1 MRGDSAVG
9 RVLPRRSERVDGGV
23 DRWSLALSR
32 ARPRAENPPR
42 AAGGGRRPH
51 CRGEALFQLKK
62 PGDPMAATQKT
73 ATHVHEDE
81 MHLDHPPQVHHEGHD
96 HEHDHEHPVEP
107 VEVLRV
113 LFVALAAAAV
123 WFHLWEP
130 FHRVSVIGLAATL
143 IGGYPI
149 FKEAFENIVERRMT
163 MELSMTI
170 ALLSALAIGE
180 FFTALVITAFVL
192 GAEILEGLTV
202 GRGRRAIQDMLD
214 FLPQIA
220 SVLRD
225 GQIVEAPTQTI
236 LPGEIVVIR
245 PGSRIPVDGQVVSG
259 HSFVEEAA
267 ITGEPMPSEK
277 AAGKEVYAGTIN
289 QAGSLQVR
297 ADRLGK
303 ETTFGK
309 IIEAVEKAE
318 HSRAPIQKMAD
329 RLAGYLVY
337 FALGAAVLTFLITH
351 NIRSTISVIIVAGA
365 CGIAVGTPLAI
376 LGAIG
381 RAARHGSIIKGGIY
395 LEALGQLNTVFLDK
409 TGTLTFGVPLVTEVN
424 PAPGVTES
432 SILEAAA
439 SAESSSEHPLGRA
452 IVRVA
457 ELRNIPV
464 SQPAHFE
471 YRIGRGVLAEVEGK
485 ETVAG
490 NRALFAE
497 LGLTLPERSST
508 EGTEIFVA
516 REGRYVGSVVV
527 ADQLRPGSAS
537 AVRALQQMKIDVV
550 LLTGDTRKTAQ
561 AVAGQLGIRN
571 VHAELLPEQKTRH
584 IAEQVR
590 EGRVVAMLGDG
601 INDAPALSEA
611 TVGVAMG
618 AGTDVARESA
628 DVVLIGNDLM
638 KFVETVRVAKSC
650 RSIIL
655 QNFYGTLI
663 VDTIGIG
670 LASAGYLNP
679 LLAAFIHV
687 ASELTF
693 ILNSTRLL
701 PPRESQHV
709 SIRDEVPAAS

>member
-1 MRGDSAVG
+1 
-9 RVLPRRSERVDGGV
+9 
-23 DRWSLALSR
+23 
-32 ARPRAENPPR
+32 
-42 AAGGGRRPH
+42 
-51 CRGEALFQLKK
+51 
-62 PGDPMAATQKT
+62 
-73 ATHVHEDE
+73 
-81 MHLDHPPQVHHEGHD
+81 
-96 HEHDHEHPVEP
+96 
-107 VEVLRV
+107 
-113 LFVALAAAAV
+113 
-123 WFHLWEP
+123 
-130 FHRVSVIGLAATL
+130 
-143 IGGYPI
+143 
-149 FKEAFENIVERRMT
+149 

-170 ALLSALAIGE
+170 ALVSALAIGE

-192 GAEILEGLTV
+192 AAEILEGLTV

-214 FLPQIA
+214 FLPQVA
-220 SVLRD
+220 AVLRG
-225 GQIVEAPTQTI
+225 GQIVDVPTQTI

-277 AAGKEVYAGTIN
+277 VAGKEVYAGTIN

-303 ETTFGK
+303 ETAFGR

-365 CGIAVGTPLAI
+365 CGIAAGTPLAI

-409 TGTLTFGVPLVTEVN
+409 TGTLTFGMPLVSEVR
-424 PAPGVTES
+424 PAPGVSES
-432 SILEAAA
+432 SLLEAAA
-439 SAESSSEHPLGRA
+439 GAESSSEHPLGRA
-452 IVRVA
+452 IVRLA
-457 ELRNIPV
+457 EQRNIRF

-471 YRIGRGVLAEVEGK
+471 YLIGRGVLAEVQSEK
-485 ETVAG
+485 TVAG
-490 NRALFAE
+490 NRGLFSE
-497 LGLTLPERSST
+497 LSLPLPEPAADA

-516 REGRYVGSVVV
+516 RNGSYIGSIVV
-527 ADQLRPGSAS
+527 ADQLRPGAAS
-537 AVRALQQMKIDVV
+537 SVKALQEMKIEVV
-550 LLTGDTRKTAQ
+550 LLTGDTKQTAQ
-561 AVAGQLGIRN
+561 AVASHLGIRK
-571 VHAELLPEQKTRH
+571 VHAELLPEQKTRQ

-590 EGRVVAMLGDG
+590 QGRVVAMLGDG

-618 AGTDVARESA
+618 AGTDIARESA

-638 KFVETVRVAKSC
+638 KFVEIVRVARSC

-670 LASAGYLNP
+670 LAAAGYLNP

-701 PPRESQHV
+701 PPRASQHV
-709 SIRDEVPAAS
+709 SSSETTPIAT

>member
-1 MRGDSAVG
+1 
-9 RVLPRRSERVDGGV
+9 
-23 DRWSLALSR
+23 
-32 ARPRAENPPR
+32 
-42 AAGGGRRPH
+42 
-51 CRGEALFQLKK
+51 
-62 PGDPMAATQKT
+62 MAAIHDT
-73 ATHVHEDE
+73 ATRVHEDDI
-81 MHLDHPPQVHHEGHD
+81 HLDHPPKQHHEGHD
-96 HEHDHEHPVEP
+96 HEDGHEHAFEL

-130 FHRVSVIGLAATL
+130 FHRVSVIGLAAAL

-149 FKEAFENIVERRMT
+149 FKEAVENIIERRMT

-170 ALLSALAIGE
+170 ALVSALAIGE

-214 FLPQIA
+214 FLPQVA
-220 SVLRD
+220 SVLRN
-225 GQIVEAPTQTI
+225 GQIVEVPTQTI
-236 LPGEIVVIR
+236 DPGEVVVIR
-245 PGSRIPVDGQVVSG
+245 PGSRIPVDGQVVQG

-277 AAGKEVYAGTIN
+277 TAGKEVFAGTIN

-365 CGIAVGTPLAI
+365 CGIAAGTPLAI

-381 RAARHGSIIKGGIY
+381 RAARYGSIIKGGIY

-409 TGTLTFGVPLVTEVN
+409 TGTLTFGMPLVTEVN

-432 SILEAAA
+432 ALIEAAA

-452 IVRVA
+452 IVRLA
-457 ELRNIPV
+457 EQRSIPV
-464 SQPAHFE
+464 SQPAHFA
-471 YRIGRGVLAEVEGK
+471 YRIGRGVLAEVAGE

-490 NRALFAE
+490 NRPLFTE
-497 LGLTLPERSST
+497 LGLSLPERSAA
-508 EGTEIFVA
+508 EGTEILVA
-516 REGRYVGSVVV
+516 RNGSYIGSIVV
-527 ADQLRPGSAS
+527 ADQLRPSSAS
-537 AVRALQQMKIDVV
+537 AVRALQEMKIDVV
-550 LLTGDTRKTAQ
+550 LLTGDTRQTAQ
-561 AVAGQLGIRN
+561 AVAGQLGIRY
-571 VHAELLPEQKTRH
+571 VHAELLPEEKTGY

-638 KFVETVRVAKSC
+638 KFVETVRVAKRC
-650 RSIIL
+650 RAIIL

-670 LASAGYLNP
+670 LAAAGYLNP

-701 PPRESQHV
+701 PIRESTR
-709 SIRDEVPAAS
+709 SAAPEEMPVPA

>member
-1 MRGDSAVG
+1 LETIVAV
-9 RVLPRRSERVDGGV
+9 
-23 DRWSLALSR
+23 
-32 ARPRAENPPR
+32 
-42 AAGGGRRPH
+42 
-51 CRGEALFQLKK
+51 
-62 PGDPMAATQKT
+62 
-73 ATHVHEDE
+73 VHEKHGPEDLGQVAE
-81 MHLDHPPQVHHEGHD
+81 AGIHRSQPPGAHE
-96 HEHDHEHPVEP
+96 EHDHEHAFEL

-149 FKEAFENIVERRMT
+149 FKEAVENIIERRMT

-170 ALLSALAIGE
+170 ALVSALAIGE

-214 FLPQIA
+214 FLPQVA
-220 SVLRD
+220 SVLRN
-225 GQIVEAPTQTI
+225 GQIVEVPTQTI
-236 LPGEIVVIR
+236 DPGEIVVIR
-245 PGSRIPVDGQVVSG
+245 PGSRIPVDGQVVQG

-277 AAGKEVYAGTIN
+277 TAGKEVFAGTIN

-365 CGIAVGTPLAI
+365 CGIAAGTPLAI

-409 TGTLTFGVPLVTEVN
+409 TGTLTFGMPLVTEVN

-432 SILEAAA
+432 ALIEAAA

-452 IVRVA
+452 IVRFAAQRSISVP
-457 ELRNIPV
+457 RPT
-464 SQPAHFE
+464 HFE
-471 YRIGRGVLAEVEGK
+471 YRIGRGVRAEVEGE

-490 NRALFAE
+490 NRPLFTE
-497 LGLTLPERSST
+497 LGLRLPERPAA

-516 REGRYVGSVVV
+516 RNGKYIGSVVV
-527 ADQLRPGSAS
+527 ADQLRPSSAS
-537 AVRALQQMKIDVV
+537 AVKALQEMKIDVV
-550 LLTGDTRKTAQ
+550 LLTGDTRQTAE

-571 VHAELLPEQKTRH
+571 VHANLLPEQKTAQ

-628 DVVLIGNDLM
+628 DVVLIGSDLM
-638 KFVETVRVAKSC
+638 TFVETVRVAKSC

-670 LASAGYLNP
+670 LAAAGYLNP

-701 PPRESQHV
+701 PPRESQP
-709 SIRDEVPAAS
+709 ITGQRETPVPI

>member
-1 MRGDSAVG
+1 
-9 RVLPRRSERVDGGV
+9 
-23 DRWSLALSR
+23 
-32 ARPRAENPPR
+32 
-42 AAGGGRRPH
+42 
-51 CRGEALFQLKK
+51 
-62 PGDPMAATQKT
+62 MATTHKEETQIHEQEQF
-73 ATHVHEDE
+73 ADTHYCELHEE
-81 MHLDHPPQVHHEGHD
+81 
-96 HEHDHEHPVEP
+96 HEHRNEHGLEL

-113 LFVALAAAAV
+113 VFVTLAAAAV
-123 WFHLWEP
+123 WFHVWEP
-130 FHRVSVIGLAATL
+130 FHRVSVIGLAAAL

-149 FKEAFENIVERRMT
+149 FKEALENIVERRMT
-163 MELSMTI
+163 MELSMAI
-170 ALLSALAIGE
+170 ALVSALAIGE

-192 GAEILEGLTV
+192 AAEILEGLTV

-220 SVLRD
+220 SVLRN
-225 GQIVEAPTQTI
+225 GQIVEVSTKMI
-236 LPGEIVVIR
+236 LPGEVVVIR
-245 PGSRIPVDGQVVSG
+245 PGSRIPVDGQVVFG
-259 HSFVEEAA
+259 HSYVEQAA

-277 AAGKEVYAGTIN
+277 TAGSEVYAGTIN
-289 QAGSLQVR
+289 QAGSLHVR

-365 CGIAVGTPLAI
+365 CGIAAGTPLAI

-381 RAARHGSIIKGGIY
+381 RAARQGSIIKGGIY
-395 LEALGQLNTVFLDK
+395 LEALGQLNMVFLDK
-409 TGTLTFGVPLVTEVN
+409 TGTLTFGMPLVTEVRT
-424 PAPGVTES
+424 AEGVPE
-432 SILEAAA
+432 IALLEAAA
-439 SAESSSEHPLGRA
+439 GAESNSEHPIGRA
-452 IVRVA
+452 VVRFA
-457 ELRNIPV
+457 QEQNIPETH
-464 SQPAHFE
+464 PAHFE
-471 YRIGRGVLAEVEGK
+471 YRIGRGVLALAHGEQTIV
-485 ETVAG
+485 G
-490 NRALFAE
+490 NRALCAE
-497 LGLTLPERSST
+497 LGIKLPEGT
-508 EGTEIFVA
+508 VAATGTEIFVA
-516 REGRYVGSVVV
+516 RGGEYLGSILVS
-527 ADQLRPGSAS
+527 DQLRPSSAS
-537 AVRALQQMKIDVV
+537 AVKALQSMNIEVV
-550 LLTGDTRKTAQ
+550 LLTGDTKQTAR
-561 AVAGQLGIRN
+561 AVANDLGIKT
-571 VHAELLPEQKTRH
+571 VHAELLPQQKASF

-590 EGRVVAMLGDG
+590 AGRTVAMLGDG

-638 KFVETVRVAKSC
+638 KFVETVGVARSC
-650 RSIIL
+650 RRIIL

-670 LASAGYLNP
+670 LAAAGLLNP

-701 PPRESQHV
+701 RSRENLQV
-709 SIRDEVPAAS
+709 FKEARTIGSI

>member
-1 MRGDSAVG
+1 
-9 RVLPRRSERVDGGV
+9 
-23 DRWSLALSR
+23 LA
-32 ARPRAENPPR
+32 
-42 AAGGGRRPH
+42 
-51 CRGEALFQLKK
+51 
-62 PGDPMAATQKT
+62 
-73 ATHVHEDE
+73 
-81 MHLDHPPQVHHEGHD
+81 
-96 HEHDHEHPVEP
+96 
-107 VEVLRV
+107 
-113 LFVALAAAAV
+113 
-123 WFHLWEP
+123 
-130 FHRVSVIGLAATL
+130 
-143 IGGYPI
+143 
-149 FKEAFENIVERRMT
+149 
-163 MELSMTI
+163 
-170 ALLSALAIGE
+170 
-180 FFTALVITAFVL
+180 
-192 GAEILEGLTV
+192 AEILEGLTV

-214 FLPQIA
+214 FLPQVA
-220 SVLRD
+220 SVLRG
-225 GQIVEAPTQTI
+225 GQIVDVPTQTI

-267 ITGEPMPSEK
+267 ITGESMPSEK
-277 AAGKEVYAGTIN
+277 TAGKGVYAGTIN

-365 CGIAVGTPLAI
+365 CGIAAGTPLAI

-409 TGTLTFGVPLVTEVN
+409 TGTLTFGMPLVTEVN

-432 SILEAAA
+432 SLLEAAA

-452 IVRVA
+452 IVRLA
-457 ELRNIPV
+457 EQRNIPIA
-464 SQPAHFE
+464 QPAHFE
-471 YRIGRGVLAEVEGK
+471 YRIGRGVLADVQGEQ
-485 ETVAG
+485 TVAG
-490 NRALFAE
+490 NRPLFTE
-497 LGLTLPERSST
+497 LGLALPEHAAD

-516 REGRYVGSVVV
+516 RNGKYIGSVVV

-537 AVRALQQMKIDVV
+537 AVKALQEMKIEVV
-550 LLTGDTRKTAQ
+550 LLTGDTKRTAQ
-561 AVAGQLGIRN
+561 AVAGHLGIRN
-571 VHAELLPEQKTRH
+571 IHAELLPEQKTH
-584 IAEQVR
+584 QIAEQVR

-638 KFVETVRVAKSC
+638 KFVETVRVARNC

-670 LASAGYLNP
+670 LAAAGYLNP

-701 PPRESQHV
+701 ASREKQQVYSQV
-709 SIRDEVPAAS
+709 EKIASI